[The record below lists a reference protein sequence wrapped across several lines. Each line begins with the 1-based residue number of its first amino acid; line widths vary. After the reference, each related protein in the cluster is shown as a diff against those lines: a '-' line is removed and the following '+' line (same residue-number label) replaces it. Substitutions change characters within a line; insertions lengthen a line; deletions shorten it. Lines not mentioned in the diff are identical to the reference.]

1 MMIGRSAAF
10 VRAVRMLDRF
20 AACDAPVLIE
30 GETGTGKELAA
41 RHIHYG
47 GARRAGP
54 FVPINCGAIPDAL
67 AENEL
72 FGHERGAFTDARGE
86 SPGCVALAHGGTL
99 FLDEIDSLSPK
110 GQVSLLR
117 FLQDR
122 TYRPLG
128 GRAECRADV
137 RVVAASNVSLERLAD
152 RGAFRRDLLFRIK
165 LLYVEMPR
173 LRARE
178 GDVPL
183 LADHFL
189 IECSRWYAVPP
200 KRIDGAATAWL
211 EQQEWPGNVREL
223 ENVVHRAVL
232 LCDGAAIG
240 VADLVPDGAV
250 ADRPAAGPAQYRSA
264 KAEAMEA
271 FHRRFL
277 SDLIRAAG
285 GNLSSAA
292 RLCGA
297 DRRML
302 GRLLKR
308 YRIDP
313 ASFRCA

>member
-10 VRAVRMLDRF
+10 IRAVRMLDRF

-30 GETGTGKELAA
+30 GDTGTGKELAA
-41 RHIHYG
+41 RHVHYG

-54 FVPINCGAIPDAL
+54 FVPVNCGAIPDAL

-86 SPGCVALAHGGTL
+86 SPGCVALAQGGTL

-110 GQVSLLR
+110 AQVSLLR

-128 GRAECRADV
+128 GRSECRADV
-137 RVVAASNVSLERLAD
+137 RVVAASNVSLERLAE
-152 RGAFRRDLLFRIK
+152 RGAFRRDLLFRVK

-173 LRARE
+173 LRVRD

-183 LADHFL
+183 LTDHFL
-189 IECSRWYAVPP
+189 AECSRGYRVPRKP
-200 KRIDGAATAWL
+200 IDVAATAWL
-211 EQQEWPGNVREL
+211 ERQEWPGNVREL
-223 ENVVHRAVL
+223 ENVVHRTFL
-232 LCDGAAIG
+232 LCEGPSIGLDDLVSDGATA
-240 VADLVPDGAV
+240 PAV
-250 ADRPAAGPAQYRSA
+250 DARPPQYRSA
-264 KAEAMEA
+264 RAEAMEA

-277 SDLIRAAG
+277 CEVVRAAG

-297 DRRML
+297 DRRVL

-308 YRIDP
+308 YQIDP
-313 ASFRCA
+313 ATFRSA